1 MEPDLI
7 PLTKINTKWIKDL
20 NVERGIKRFLER
32 NIAISL
38 LDMSFGN
45 FFFDMTPKASATK

>member
-7 PLTKINTKWIKDL
+7 PLTKINTEWIKDL
-20 NVERGIKRFLER
+20 NVECGIKRFLER
-32 NIAISL
+32 NIAINL

-45 FFFDMTPKASATK
+45 FFFFRI